1 MLAKT
6 NYQGTKTVVSPPVD
20 VVETDEKIYVVAD
33 LPGVKQEN
41 ININVENGV
50 LTIDAFRTLSKLQPG
65 SASAGG
71 ATGEQAEIARTE
83 TDART
88 FVYHRSVDLPK
99 QVDTGKTIATF
110 TSGVLS
116 VELQKAEPAKK
127 TTIAIRSAN

>member
-50 LTIDAFRTLSKLQPG
+50 LTIDAFRMLSKLQPG
-65 SASAGG
+65 SASSG